1 MRGGMKWREWLCPEP
16 ARELP
21 AERAIRIAL
30 RTAHIAAG
38 GILLGGHFF
47 GVEPARL
54 MPWWRAAMATG
65 AAFVAVELYGS
76 GVWLVQGR
84 GLLTLAKLAL
94 LALLPLFWKQ
104 RVWILLLVL
113 GIGSIGSHMSSRFRH
128 YSVAHGRLFNHKR
141 RG

>member
-1 MRGGMKWREWLCPEP
+1 MSWKQTFCPEP

-30 RTAHIAAG
+30 RTAHIAAA

-47 GVEPARL
+47 GVEAGRL
-54 MPWWRAAMATG
+54 SPWWWATIGTG

-76 GVWLVQGR
+76 CVWLAQGR

-113 GIGSIGSHMSSRFRH
+113 GIGSIGSHMPSRFRY